1 MPVDLYSMAPS
12 APCRSVLMTAKAL
25 GVDVNVKPVNLFA
38 GEHMT
43 PEFLKLNPQHN
54 VPTIDDDGFVL
65 NESRA
70 ICTYLVRKYGKDDS
84 LYPKDVQKRALVDQ
98 RLYFDMGSFYDKFA
112 KVYYPIMFGG
122 ATKLDEKAQGEFKSA
137 TEFLN
142 LFLEKTKYAA
152 GDQLTLADICL
163 MSSASTMEEGVD
175 NVFSSYPNITSWM
188 QRCKEEIPGYE
199 ECNAPGAAEF
209 GKMLKGGLAKLQ

>member
-112 KVYYPIMFGG
+112 KVYVSIWPFRPSLQHIHP
-122 ATKLDEKAQGEFKSA
+122 L
-137 TEFLN
+137 
-142 LFLEKTKYAA
+142 
-152 GDQLTLADICL
+152 DICL
-163 MSSASTMEEGVD
+163 GRFEFD
-175 NVFSSYPNITSWM
+175 NNNFLCSI
-188 QRCKEEIPGYE
+188 
-199 ECNAPGAAEF
+199 
-209 GKMLKGGLAKLQ
+209 

>member
-1 MPVDLYSMAPS
+1 MGRKTSSYPGCTLLRLYPRETMPVDLYSMAPS

-98 RLYFDMGSFYDKFA
+98 RLYFDMA
-112 KVYYPIMFGG
+112 
-122 ATKLDEKAQGEFKSA
+122 
-137 TEFLN
+137 
-142 LFLEKTKYAA
+142 
-152 GDQLTLADICL
+152 
-163 MSSASTMEEGVD
+163 ASTTSSQKSTTRSCSEG
-175 NVFSSYPNITSWM
+175 PPSWT
-188 QRCKEEIPGYE
+188 RRHRA
-199 ECNAPGAAEF
+199 NSRV
-209 GKMLKGGLAKLQ
+209 